1 MKIGIYNG
9 INVGSV
15 KDSTIEYIGVDQGV
29 YHLYQHG
36 ITPVIAIGDM
46 DSI

>member
-1 MKIGIYNG
+1 MKIGIYSG

-29 YHLYQHG
+29 YHYTSRELHL
-36 ITPVIAIGDM
+36 
-46 DSI
+46 